1 MDNQQRPAVEHREL
15 CSGLCASPD
24 GRGVGGRMGTCMCMA
39 ESLRRS
45 PETMTT
51 LLIGYTPIQNVF
63 GVKKKREKK
72 RISCKRKEK
81 NKMCFSAV
89 STMSKAES
97 SGKWVL
103 EQHWLKLMLSEIPGV
118 R

>member
-24 GRGVGGRMGTCMCMA
+24 GRGAVGRMGTCMCMA

-63 GVKKKREKK
+63 GVKKKGKKKESLVKEKK
-72 RISCKRKEK
+72 KTRCVSQLFPQCQRQK
-81 NKMCFSAV
+81 AV
-89 STMSKAES
+89 ES
-97 SGKWVL
+97 GCL
-103 EQHWLKLMLSEIPGV
+103 NNIG
-118 R
+118 